1 MSENNKIYSEIS
13 GVYVDE
19 LDYLIKKKSSSCNQT
34 IEYNQVRTIG
44 PQGYVSNI
52 FLPTLNNEEVSKILS
67 TINCDGQYHADPQ
80 MDCDEEMDHL
90 ADDEKEMSLE
100 STMSFN
106 SDSDADSDLS
116 MEDEMT
122 VLNIAA
128 IIVEYAGIAR
138 TRDEAMANLL
148 STAMDNLQL

>member
-19 LDYLIKKKSSSCNQT
+19 LDFLMKKNSSSCNRT

-52 FLPTLNNEEVSKILS
+52 FLPTLDNEEVSKILS
-67 TINCDGQYHADPQ
+67 TINCDGQYHA
-80 MDCDEEMDHL
+80 DCDEEMDHL

-100 STMSFN
+100 STMSFQ
-106 SDSDADSDLS
+106 SDSDADSDVS
-116 MEDEMT
+116 MEDEMA
-122 VLNIAA
+122 VMNIAA

-148 STAMDNLQL
+148 SNAMDNLVL